1 MLNALR
7 KNANLIEDVDCPA
20 CGRPL
25 LNKNTPCPYCKAN
38 GHTAAKSQVNNAVVH
53 ASLAQPEEERPNVPP
68 ATLQAP
74 SRFLSAPSSSPK
86 TTEFISWAN
95 LDPVAILATSMTV
108 MGGIGMMAS
117 LGAFV
122 MVGFFYGLG
131 LLQLSL
137 LLLGCSVLL
146 KRSSAETDD
155 AVAAEE
161 E

>member
-7 KNANLIEDVDCPA
+7 KNANLIEDIDCPA

-25 LNKNTPCPYCKAN
+25 LNKNTPCPYCKTN
-38 GHTAAKSQVNNAVVH
+38 GPTVTKSQVSNTVVH
-53 ASLAQPEEERPNVPP
+53 ASLAQPDEELSNTPP
-68 ATLQAP
+68 PGLQAP
-74 SRFLSAPSSSPK
+74 SRFLSAPPPAHKS
-86 TTEFISWAN
+86 TELISWAN

-108 MGGIGMMAS
+108 MGGVGVMAS
-117 LGAFV
+117 LGALV

-146 KRSSAETDD
+146 KRYSAESGDE
-155 AVAAEE
+155 ASAEE